1 MTTEIVPVVKENAS
15 WGKGRIKLIGVGTA
29 GIQVVNSIF
38 KDLPQSVMAISC
50 DTDAEALNGVANI
63 HKVLLGESILNG
75 RGCMGDPEKGM
86 AAAKESIEELR
97 KLVGQDTEMV
107 FFIAGVGK
115 GTGSGSLP
123 LIAEELLQNH
133 TNVSSIAILL
143 YPFSPSGKR
152 VRQIADKSIE
162 EIKKHVSAVIV
173 IDNDNIAIAEK
184 RIEDIWKERN
194 NFIKSII
201 QGIIYSCNPGLY
213 FSIKP
218 GELGMLFGQGK
229 EAHVGISIQS
239 KIDKPDLDEMF
250 EQISSHPY
258 LKHILTLKNADALF
272 VSFLWH
278 PSVDVTGNIIHSL
291 KRRLEKE
298 SPKAEFLFAM
308 GSASH
313 LPEKSAMLLIM
324 EAVDSINNNN
334 DKKGEEELLWQ
345 VGNDS
350 NVNSDAHSIET
361 DVDPNYATTSVGHS
375 DGVFY
380 PSVPAKDKQTSESEN
395 LSPEELKRIKKQQP
409 AYIRKQ
415 RKIPGLISQNT
426 NNYYDDDGDNYR
438 EVPNPKEETI
448 PFWKNKPD

>member
-1 MTTEIVPVVKENAS
+1 MTTEIVPIVRENAS

-29 GIQVVNSIF
+29 GIQVVNYIF
-38 KDLPQSVMAISC
+38 KDMPQYVMAISC
-50 DTDAEALNGVANI
+50 DSDAEALDGVANI
-63 HKVLLGESILNG
+63 HKVLLGDSIVNG
-75 RGCMGDPEKGM
+75 RGCMGDPEKGRDV
-86 AAAKESIEELR
+86 AKESMEELR

-123 LIAEELLQNH
+123 VIAEGLLKDNP
-133 TNVSSIAILL
+133 NVSSIAILL

-152 VRQIADKSIE
+152 MRQIADKSIE

-184 RIEDIWKERN
+184 RIEDIWRDRN

-201 QGIIYSCNPGLY
+201 QGIIYSCDPGLY

-218 GELGMLFGQGK
+218 GELAMLFGRGK

-250 EQISSHPY
+250 EQITSHPY

-298 SPKAEFLFAM
+298 SPNAEFLFAM

-324 EAVDSINNNN
+324 EVVGSKSNN
-334 DKKGEEELLWQ
+334 DDEKNAEDILWQ
-345 VGNDS
+345 EGDDN
-350 NVNSDAHSIET
+350 NIHSGRGHAEA
-361 DVDPNYATTSVGHS
+361 DYATTLMGHRDS
-375 DGVFY
+375 VFY
-380 PSVPAKDKQTSESEN
+380 SSVSARERKTQESEN
-395 LSPEELKRIKKQQP
+395 LSPEEMKRIKKQQP
-409 AYIRKQ
+409 SYVRQQQ
-415 RKIPGLISQNT
+415 RKIPGLMSGSPE
-426 NNYYDDDGDNYR
+426 NYYNEDSDSYM
-438 EVPNPKEETI
+438 EAPNPKEETI